1 VILVTEQLPADYRPY
16 LLWSPLAHAM
26 QLLRSAYFEG
36 YKSEDASAA
45 YFFIGFGVMVIVAV
59 MAQQSVR
66 ARAIPV

>member
-1 VILVTEQLPADYRPY
+1 
-16 LLWSPLAHAM
+16 M